1 MLFDAHLNHFCFPIY
16 SNFIRMCVKSDYIIK
31 NFEPHNE
38 IRRNLMM
45 DSKQKIMKDD
55 DIIIDNENQ
64 NNVVKSELESN
75 AFNLIDNANYK
86 TNRFKDT
93 FGISN
98 DQTNFML
105 HLETVQTSTP
115 VI

>member
-1 MLFDAHLNHFCFPIY
+1 
-16 SNFIRMCVKSDYIIK
+16 
-31 NFEPHNE
+31 
-38 IRRNLMM
+38 MM
-45 DSKQKIMKDD
+45 DSKKKKKNFDNIIMN
-55 DIIIDNENQ
+55 NENQ

-98 DQTNFML
+98 DQTNFIL
-105 HLETVQTSTP
+105 HLETVQIGTP